1 MNIWIFEYLQRIK
14 AMNMWANQYLRSGT
28 LQPEEAVISELS
40 LGRQFL
46 QLAGWHHPLKQGGS
60 QLPRW
65 PPPPHAHSIVSVMSA
80 APLLHLVN
88 PSSIKPLCFEDMQ
101 SSLTSHR
108 SFLYPM
114 SSVTRRHSN
123 RWYTDN
129 DTDRNS
135 DPGLMLPEEIVF
147 FYETKVSAMSY

>member
-28 LQPEEAVISELS
+28 LQPEEAVISVIP
-40 LGRQFL
+40 GTAI
-46 QLAGWHHPLKQGGS
+46 LATGGMASSFKTGWVPVATVT
-60 QLPRW
+60 
-65 PPPPHAHSIVSVMSA
+65 PPPHAHSIVSVMSA